1 MARRRRLPGRL
12 EPAKSLALLVTL
24 AVALILPQFLGA
36 FFMSMLLLV
45 VIYGLLAMSINL
57 LGYTGLVTLGQAGI
71 FAASAYGVAYVVTYS
86 HGSYVEQILIGLAS
100 ALAVSIIFG
109 VMSMRTIGVYFL
121 MVTLAQGQ
129 IVFGLTNSIAKLGA
143 DSGLP
148 GIDRPGFLHSDKSF
162 YYMCVLVV
170 LICAVLMWV
179 VVKSPFGLAMRGL
192 QASPTRLRQLGYNT
206 TLHNFYSFVIAG
218 FFAGVAGILFVYNHR
233 FVSPDAASF
242 NTSAIVVLMVIVGG
256 IGTMSGPMVGAVII
270 VAIQNWLSLY
280 VERWPIIEGVIF
292 VVVVLFAREGIV
304 GAISKFWSK
313 RVHRRPPPTG
323 QTLLATGTEASLAA
337 GGVAAGGDSRQP
349 QVS

>member
-1 MARRRRLPGRL
+1 MARQRRLPGRL
-12 EPAKSLALLVTL
+12 EPAKSAVFLATLV
-24 AVALILPQFLGA
+24 VALILPQFLGA

-71 FAASAYGVAYVVTYS
+71 FAAGAYGVAYVVTYS
-86 HGSYVEQILIGLAS
+86 HGSYLEQILIGLAS
-100 ALAVSIIFG
+100 AIAVSVVFG

-121 MVTLAQGQ
+121 MVTLAEGQ

-148 GIDRPGFLHSDKSF
+148 GIDRPSFLHSDQSF
-162 YYMCVLVV
+162 YYLCLGVV
-170 LICAVLMWV
+170 LLCALLMWV

-192 QASPTRLRQLGYNT
+192 QASPSRLRQLGYNT

-242 NTSAIVVLMVIVGG
+242 NTSAIVVLMVILGG

-304 GAISKFWSK
+304 GAISQFWNK
-313 RVHRRPPPTG
+313 RIRRRRVPPSG
-323 QTLLATGTEASLAA
+323 QALLATGADAAVADGVTA
-337 GGVAAGGDSRQP
+337 GGESRQP